1 MQLLEAIFQRRDT
14 RHFSSE
20 KIDLQKIREAIAI
33 ADRAPSVGQSKP
45 TRYVLV
51 DSTELREAV
60 KQNFLQTNAQARQ
73 QIADEKLLSAYDKLK
88 LEGIMEAPVGL
99 VICCDFSVLDNFTLG
114 TVSQPREML
123 LASSACA
130 VHTMWLYLTSIGLG
144 MGWVSILDYKLLGQ
158 QLQLDKN
165 WWPLGYFCIGKPA
178 DDYDKMPMLSQQKW
192 NSHLQAPIII
202 QR

>member
-1 MQLLEAIFQRRDT
+1 MQLLEAIFRRRDT
-14 RHFSSE
+14 RHFTSE
-20 KIDLQKIREAIAI
+20 KIEHQVILDAIAI

-51 DSTELREAV
+51 DSVQQRLAI
-60 KQNFLQTNAQARQ
+60 KQNFLQTNALARQ
-73 QIADEKLLSAYDKLK
+73 QIADESRLSAYDKLK

-99 VICCDFSVLDNFTLG
+99 VICCDFSVLHNFTLG

-130 VHTMWLYLTSIGLG
+130 VHTMWLYLTSLGLG
-144 MGWVSILDYKLLGQ
+144 MGWVSILDYHLLGK
-158 QLQLDKN
+158 QLQLDAN

-178 DDYDKMPMLSQQKW
+178 DDYDNMPMLSQQKW
-192 NSHLQAPIII
+192 NNHLQAPIII